1 MKLDTAQLTNL
12 VLFALKENR
21 VDYPQGKAL
30 MDGLT
35 TLKSLT
41 DDTAFMDKF
50 AKEAGGRGK
59 GGGRPKKT
67 TA

>member
-35 TLKSLT
+35 TLKTLT
-41 DDTAFMDKF
+41 DDTAFMEKF
-50 AKEAGGRGK
+50 SKEAGGRGK
-59 GGGRPKKT
+59 GGRKPKEPNT
-67 TA
+67 

>member
-1 MKLDTAQLTNL
+1 MKVDTAQLTNL

-21 VDYPQGKAL
+21 VDYPEGKKL

-35 TLKSLT
+35 TLKTLT

-50 AKEAGGRGK
+50 SKEVRGK
-59 GGGRPKKT
+59 GGRKAKGSS
-67 TA
+67 

>member
-1 MKLDTAQLTNL
+1 MKVDTTQLTNL

-21 VDYPQGKAL
+21 VDYPEGKKL

-35 TLKSLT
+35 TLKTLT

-50 AKEAGGRGK
+50 SKEAGGK
-59 GGGRPKKT
+59 GGRKPKS
-67 TA
+67 AAA